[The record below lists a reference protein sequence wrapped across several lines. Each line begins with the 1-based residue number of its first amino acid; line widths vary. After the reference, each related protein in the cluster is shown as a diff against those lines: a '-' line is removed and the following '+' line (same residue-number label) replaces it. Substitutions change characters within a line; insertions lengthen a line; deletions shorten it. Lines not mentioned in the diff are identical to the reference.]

1 MAALVC
7 LFATASAAITSG
19 TATMNNFTAPSF
31 LSPDLLGPW
40 AIYLEQIARVRPYPG
55 ELAGLAETL
64 VRPKR
69 ILIVDVPIRMDS
81 GEATQYCARLVALRD
96 PGLRQ
101 CRF

>member
-1 MAALVC
+1 
-7 LFATASAAITSG
+7 
-19 TATMNNFTAPSF
+19 MNNFTAPSF
-31 LSPDLLGPW
+31 LSPERPGPW
-40 AIYLEQIARVRPYPG
+40 AIYLAQIARARPSLG

-64 VRPKR
+64 VRSKR

-81 GEATQYCARLVALRD
+81 GKVTQYCARLVALRD